1 MMATTG
7 TRTSPFT
14 ITEAR
19 YVGAKIG
26 ADLRLLN
33 GFYGAPAIGDID
45 DYVEEVAILLRDGY
59 LGTVSYGFRAT
70 WTNDWKLRL
79 RYTATAG
86 GQLTDG
92 RPGSLPATAVIA
104 GWPFYSYLTYSPK
117 FVDLT
122 ASRQAEIKAT
132 LPVARVGAEEPA
144 ARAGTTTSG
153 HGYSRNGVGV
163 ARDVYTAA

>member
-1 MMATTG
+1 MSTTG
-7 TRTSPFT
+7 TRTALFT

-59 LGTVSYGFRAT
+59 LGTVSYGFREAS
-70 WTNDWKLRL
+70 TNDWKLRL

-86 GQLTDG
+86 GRLTDG
-92 RPGSLPATAVIA
+92 RPGSLPATTVIA
-104 GWPFYSYLTYSPK
+104 GCPFYSYMTYSPK
-117 FVDLT
+117 FIDLT
-122 ASRQAEIKAT
+122 TAKQADIKET
-132 LPVARVGAEEPA
+132 LPVSRVGAEEPG
-144 ARAGTTTSG
+144 ARLGTTG
-153 HGYSRNGVGV
+153 FGNGYSRNGVGV
-163 ARDVYTAA
+163 TRDVYTAA

>member
-1 MMATTG
+1 MSTTG
-7 TRTSPFT
+7 TRTAPFT

-59 LGTVSYGFRAT
+59 LNTVSYGFRASSR
-70 WTNDWKLRL
+70 NDWKLRL

-104 GWPFYSYLTYSPK
+104 GCSFYSYLTYSPK
-117 FVDLT
+117 FHHLT
-122 ASRQAEIKAT
+122 TAKQAEIKAT
-132 LPVARVGAEEPA
+132 LPISRIGGEEPA
-144 ARAGTTTSG
+144 ARAGTSTTGNS
-153 HGYSRNGVGV
+153 YSRNGVGV
-163 ARDVYTAA
+163 TRDVYTAA

>member
-1 MMATTG
+1 MSTTG
-7 TRTSPFT
+7 TRTAPFT

-59 LGTVSYGFRAT
+59 LGTVSYGFRTAS
-70 WTNDWKLRL
+70 TNDWKLRL

-92 RPGSLPATAVIA
+92 RPGSLPATTVIE
-104 GWPFYSYLTYSPK
+104 GCPFYSYLTYSPK
-117 FVDLT
+117 FMDLT
-122 ASRQAEIKAT
+122 SSKQAEIKAT
-132 LPVARVGAEEPA
+132 LPVSRVGAEEPG
-144 ARAGTTTSG
+144 ARLGTTG
-153 HGYSRNGVGV
+153 FGNGYSRNGVGV
-163 ARDVYTAA
+163 TRDVYTAA